1 MDLHHAIS
9 AGDFLAVSALIGS
22 GADLSAPDGQGST
35 PLMRAVE
42 RGHTPILRMLMAAGA
57 EYDGTENQ
65 WHTALRAAARRG
77 HRRVFETLRA
87 KVPLARQKAAER
99 ILQTRDPQPEKADP
113 RVGRLVAAAT
123 AGRVE
128 EVRRLIAQGTDVNRA
143 DRSLKLPLVSAA
155 GNGHT
160 NVVVELLKA
169 GADTEARQ
177 YLVTPLWAAADRGHL
192 EVVKALLAAGALLDS
207 ATLSR
212 ETALHRALA
221 NGHIEVARCLVRA
234 GAALGFDT
242 KDTRILELAQ
252 KLGDAELNK
261 LIAARGTRSTMVAF
275 VQLMDSARR
284 GDLAGVDAAL
294 RQGGPVGLM
303 EDRERNALA
312 EAAAAGQIVVV
323 RRLLAVE
330 LPAAL
335 RAQVLARALVI
346 SLEKGQIDAARA
358 LVQAGVDVNMPDGVI
373 PRTPLS
379 VAVESGRLDIVRLM
393 LNSGA
398 DPNRDVH
405 GISALD
411 CAIGKP
417 EIRDLLKAWDAKRTT
432 DGVPLSQL
440 RGVLSLDVDELW
452 LAVRAEVAE
461 AASAFAAIRKA
472 KRVHENVYGRPITVA
487 RRGFVAFRL
496 RGHDWTL
503 IVTWGDDQSKPS
515 TKHWLAPGDAQA
527 IAKRLVTQAV
537 FFAVSDTGGGLAYN
551 LYEDGKLL
559 ERFETGQDDVLIFE
573 STLRKLTQRQ
583 LRNKEKTLNLT
594 FTDLGLLIYSM
605 GNVQISEAD
614 PGRTA
619 PIYLPGLDDDD
630 VERLDYIELV

>member
-1 MDLHHAIS
+1 MDLYYAIN
-9 AGDFLAVSALIGS
+9 AGDFFAVRALIGS
-22 GADLSAPDGQGST
+22 GADVSAPDDQGST

-42 RGHTPILRMLMAAGA
+42 LGHTPIVRMLVAAGA

-65 WHTALRAAARRG
+65 WNTAVRAAARRG
-77 HRRVFETLRA
+77 HRRIFETLRA
-87 KVPLARQKAAER
+87 RVPLAQQKAAEK
-99 ILQTRDPQPEKADP
+99 ILKTRDPQPEKADP
-113 RVGRLVAAAT
+113 RVGRLVSAAT

-128 EVRRLIAQGTDVNRA
+128 EVRRLIAQGIDVNRA

-155 GNGHT
+155 GAGHT
-160 NVVVELLKA
+160 DVVVELLIG

-177 YLVTPLWAAADRGHL
+177 YLVTPLLAAADRGHL
-192 EVVKALLAAGALLDS
+192 EVLKVLLAAGASIDS

-221 NGHIEVARCLVRA
+221 NGHIEVARCLIRA

-252 KLGDAELNK
+252 KLGDVELSQ
-261 LIAARGTRSTMVAF
+261 LITARGTASTMVAF

-294 RQGGPVGLM
+294 LHGGPVGLI

-312 EAAAAGQIVVV
+312 EDAAAGQIAVV
-323 RRLLAVE
+323 RRLLAVD

-335 RAQVLARALVI
+335 RAQVLSRALVV
-346 SLEKGQIDAARA
+346 SLEQGQIDSARA
-358 LVQAGVDVNMPDGVI
+358 LVQAGVDLNMPDGVI

-379 VAVESGRLDIVRLM
+379 VAVESGRSDIVRLM
-393 LNSGA
+393 LESGA
-398 DPNRDVH
+398 DPNRDVL
-405 GISALD
+405 GVSALD
-411 CAIGKP
+411 SAIGKP
-417 EIRDLLKAWDAKRTT
+417 EIRDLLKAWGAKRTT

-461 AASAFAAIRKA
+461 SASTFAAIRKA
-472 KRVHENVYGRPITVA
+472 KTVHENVYGRPITVA
-487 RRGFVAFRL
+487 RRGFLAFRL

-503 IVTWGDDQSKPS
+503 IVTWADDLSRPS

-527 IAKRLVTQAV
+527 IAKRLATRAV
-537 FFAVSDTGGGLAYN
+537 FFAVSDTGGGFAYN

-559 ERFETGQDDVLIFE
+559 QRFETGQDDALIFE

-583 LRNKEKTLNLT
+583 LRNKEKTLNSI
-594 FTDLGLLIYSM
+594 FTDLGILIYSM

-619 PIYLPGLDDDD
+619 PIYLPGLDDVV